1 LSFTHSTLTQMKYS
15 RLLRSLTIPALALI
29 SVSCKSNQGSDP
41 YANSN
46 PYYGPQGAYGDNTT
60 VEPVSDSGGY
70 VAPAPAEPNYTA
82 PAPAPSSGGGGGGG
96 SKNYTVASG
105 DNLYRISLR
114 HGTTVRAIKNA
125 NGLTS
130 DVIQPG
136 QRLRIP

>member
-1 LSFTHSTLTQMKYS
+1 MNYS
-15 RLLRSLTIPALALI
+15 RIIRRLSLPALALLA
-29 SVSCKSNQGSDP
+29 VSCKTNQGDP

-46 PYYGPQGAYGDNTT
+46 PYYGPQGAYGDNAA
-60 VEPVSDSGGY
+60 VEPVSDSSGY
-70 VAPAPAEPNYTA
+70 VAPAPAEPTYSA
-82 PAPAPSSGGGGGGG
+82 PPPAPARSSGGGG
-96 SKNYTVASG
+96 SKSYTVVSG

-114 HGTTVRAIKNA
+114 NGTTVKAIKNA

>member
-1 LSFTHSTLTQMKYS
+1 MKYS
-15 RLLRSLTIPALALI
+15 RIIPCLSLSALALLA
-29 SVSCKSNQGSDP
+29 VSCKSKQGDP

-70 VAPAPAEPNYTA
+70 VAPAPAEPTYSAPPSA
-82 PAPAPSSGGGGGGG
+82 PARSSGGGGGG
-96 SKNYTVASG
+96 SKNYTVVSG

-114 HGTTVRAIKNA
+114 HGTTVNAIKNA
-125 NGLTS
+125 NGLSS
-130 DVIQPG
+130 DVIQTG

>member
-1 LSFTHSTLTQMKYS
+1 MNYS
-15 RLLRSLTIPALALI
+15 RIIRSLSLPVLALFA
-29 SVSCKSNQGSDP
+29 VSCKSNQGDP

-46 PYYGPQGAYGDNTT
+46 PYYGPQGAYGDNAGAD
-60 VEPVSDSGGY
+60 VEPVSDSSGY
-70 VAPAPAEPNYTA
+70 VAPAPAEPTYSAPPSA
-82 PAPAPSSGGGGGGG
+82 PAHRSSGGGGGGG
-96 SKNYTVASG
+96 GSKSYTVVSG